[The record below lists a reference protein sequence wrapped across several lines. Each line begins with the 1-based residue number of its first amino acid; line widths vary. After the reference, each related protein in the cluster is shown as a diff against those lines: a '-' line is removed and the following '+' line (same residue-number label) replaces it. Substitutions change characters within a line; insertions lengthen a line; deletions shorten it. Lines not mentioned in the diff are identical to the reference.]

1 MTKRARRGIGK
12 SAAALLSVLA
22 RQPTQ
27 AGVGRLP
34 DGLKSTDANVLLAAD
49 LAQRRDDGGL
59 EITAAGRAHLAR
71 TALGRTG
78 DDIGPFRA
86 QHLRL
91 AAVDTE
97 TPTGRDRLTVDLAES
112 PLVWLA
118 RRKGRDGRA
127 MIEPV
132 QLQAG
137 ERLRF
142 DFTRAQMMP
151 HITANWSNPAG
162 EDGRCGTLTA
172 TLTERIIGAR
182 QQVRQALE
190 KVGPEFSGLLID
202 VCCFLKGL
210 DDVERARG
218 WPRSSAKVVLQL
230 GLDRLARHYGYGTE
244 ARGASRAPTRTWLA
258 EDAGFAVGD

>member
-12 SAAALLSVLA
+12 SAAALLSLLA
-22 RQPTQ
+22 RRQTL
-27 AGVGRLP
+27 A
-34 DGLKSTDANVLLAAD
+34 DAERTPGGFTTADVEILLAAD

-59 EITAAGRAHLAR
+59 EITAAGRAHLTRA
-71 TALGRTG
+71 ALGRSG
-78 DDIGPFRA
+78 DDIGSFRA

-91 AAVDTE
+91 ASIDIE

-112 PLVWLA
+112 PLAWLA

-127 MIEPV
+127 MIEPA

-137 ERLRF
+137 ERLRA

-151 HITANWSNPAG
+151 HITANWTNPAG
-162 EDGRCGTLTA
+162 EEGRCGTLTT

-244 ARGASRAPTRTWLA
+244 ARGASRAPVRTWLA
-258 EDAGFAVGD
+258 DDARFVVSD